1 MAVRQSACRLLSAVA
16 AGTGPSGVAVEETL
30 ETMARII
37 PGIFKHSR
45 CRNNVYPQ
53 SDVRRYPVPDES
65 VFWTQTYSDYQPP
78 FHESPVLKGKE
89 WADLDVGKCF
99 PVTGVKVKLQG
110 NGVTRCCLTDNSSFK
125 PKWNELDGKVN
136 RVSFVG
142 TYEIRDSCPL
152 NPFGRTG
159 IRGRGILGRWGPNH
173 AADPVVT
180 RWKLDEAGQPIM
192 HPDSGKRILQM
203 CAIERQDCGE
213 WAIPGGMV
221 DPGEKVSAT
230 LRREFLE
237 ETMDN
242 DAGEMAG
249 EVEQFFAAGTEIYKG
264 YVDDPRNTDCA
275 WMETVAVNFHDETGS
290 VVGRFPLHAG
300 DDAAKVRWMDVGEEV
315 KLYASHS
322 NIVKRVVDMLEAH
335 W

>member
-1 MAVRQSACRLLSAVA
+1 MAHVLGRLACA
-16 AGTGPSGVAVEETL
+16 AGELGVRGAAAAAAASCSAGNEL
-30 ETMARII
+30 AMARIL
-37 PGIFKHSR
+37 PGIFKHNR
-45 CRNNVYPQ
+45 CRNGVYPQ

-65 VFWTQTYSDYQPP
+65 VFWSQTYSDYQPP
-78 FHESPVLKGKE
+78 VHESPILHGKP
-89 WADLDVGKCF
+89 WADLGADD
-99 PVTGVKVKLQG
+99 PA
-110 NGVTRCCLTDNSSFK
+110 FK

-136 RVSFVG
+136 RVSFIG
-142 TYEIRDSCPL
+142 GKYEIRDDCPV

-180 RWKLDEAGQPIM
+180 RWKRDESGEVIL

-242 DAGEMAG
+242 DAGDEAG
-249 EVEQFFAAGTEIYKG
+249 AVEQFFAEGTEIYKG

-275 WMETVAVNFHDETGS
+275 WMETVAVNFHDETGA

-322 NIVKRVVDMLEAH
+322 NIVKRVVDMLEAD

>member
-1 MAVRQSACRLLSAVA
+1 MEYTRRATCGVTPFRMSPSF
-16 AGTGPSGVAVEETL
+16 GPRRTP
-30 ETMARII
+30 II
-37 PGIFKHSR
+37 
-45 CRNNVYPQ
+45 N
-53 SDVRRYPVPDES
+53 RRYTSHRYCTVNRGPIWVL
-65 VFWTQTYSDYQPP
+65 VSDCHVRASRSSGTTGNVATNFPALA
-78 FHESPVLKGKE
+78 FLLVL
-89 WADLDVGKCF
+89 ALIAA
-99 PVTGVKVKLQG
+99 
-110 NGVTRCCLTDNSSFK
+110 TDDPAFK

-136 RVSFVG
+136 RVSFIG
-142 TYEIRDSCPL
+142 GKYEIRDDCPV

-180 RWKLDEAGQPIM
+180 RWKRDESGEVIL

-242 DAGEMAG
+242 DAGDEAG
-249 EVEQFFAAGTEIYKG
+249 AVEQFFAEGTEIYKG

-275 WMETVAVNFHDETGS
+275 WMETVAVNFHDETGA

>member
-1 MAVRQSACRLLSAVA
+1 MAGPVRQTACRLLSAVA
-16 AGTGPSGVAVEETL
+16 GSGSSGTVLDDCVGA
-30 ETMARII
+30 MARII

-45 CRNNVYPQ
+45 CRNSVYPH

-65 VFWTQTYSDYQPP
+65 VFWTQTYADYQPP
-78 FHESPVLKGKE
+78 VHESPVLQGKE
-89 WADLDVGKCF
+89 WADPDI
-99 PVTGVKVKLQG
+99 
-110 NGVTRCCLTDNSSFK
+110 DNPSFK
-125 PKWNELDGKVN
+125 PNWNELDGKVN
-136 RVSFVG
+136 RVSFIG
-142 TYEIRDSCPL
+142 AYEIRDGCPL

-159 IRGRGILGRWGPNH
+159 IRGRGVLGRWGPNH

-180 RWKLDEAGQPIM
+180 RWKPDGPDGRPLV
-192 HPDSGKRILQM
+192 HPASGKRVLQM

-275 WMETVAVNFHDETGS
+275 WMETVAVNFHDGSGS

-300 DDAAKVRWMDVGEEV
+300 DDAAQVRWMDVGEGV

>member
-16 AGTGPSGVAVEETL
+16 GTGPPGAVEQSL

-78 FHESPVLKGKE
+78 FHESAVLQGKE
-89 WADLDVGKCF
+89 WADLDI
-99 PVTGVKVKLQG
+99 
-110 NGVTRCCLTDNSSFK
+110 DNTSFK

-136 RVSFVG
+136 RVSFIG
-142 TYEIRDSCPL
+142 AYEIRDSCPL

-173 AADPVVT
+173 AADPVV
-180 RWKLDEAGQPIM
+180 
-192 HPDSGKRILQM
+192 
-203 CAIERQDCGE
+203 
-213 WAIPGGMV
+213 
-221 DPGEKVSAT
+221 SAT

-249 EVEQFFAAGTEIYKG
+249 EVEQFFAAGTDIYKG

-275 WMETVAVNFHDETGS
+275 WMETVAVNFHDESGS

>member
-1 MAVRQSACRLLSAVA
+1 MAVRQTAGRLLSAATVAGTTAA
-16 AGTGPSGVAVEETL
+16 AGVATEAGESL
-30 ETMARII
+30 LAMARII

-45 CRNNVYPQ
+45 CRNSVYPQ

-65 VFWTQTYSDYQPP
+65 VFWSQTYSDYQPP
-78 FHESPVLKGKE
+78 CHESPILKGKE
-89 WADLDVGKCF
+89 WADLEIE
-99 PVTGVKVKLQG
+99 
-110 NGVTRCCLTDNSSFK
+110 NSSFK

-142 TYEIRDSCPL
+142 SYEIWDDCPL

-180 RWKLDEAGQPIM
+180 RWKMDDSGQQPVV

-242 DAGEMAG
+242 DAGEVAG

-275 WMETVAVNFHDETGS
+275 WMETVAVNFHDESGL

-322 NIVKRVVDMLEAH
+322 NIVKRVVDMREAH

>member
-1 MAVRQSACRLLSAVA
+1 MALRQTVGRLASAATGIGGVRTA
-16 AGTGPSGVAVEETL
+16 AATTASDIELA
-30 ETMARII
+30 MARII
-37 PGIFKHSR
+37 PGIFKHTR
-45 CRNNVYPQ
+45 CRNGLYPQ

-78 FHESPVLKGKE
+78 VYESPILQGKE
-89 WADLDVGKCF
+89 WADLDAENPAF
-99 PVTGVKVKLQG
+99 E
-110 NGVTRCCLTDNSSFK
+110 
-125 PKWNELDGKVN
+125 PKWNQLDGKVN

-142 TYEIRDSCPL
+142 EYEIRDDCPV

-180 RWKLDEAGQPIM
+180 RWKRDEAGAPVL
-192 HPDSGKRILQM
+192 HPDSGKRILEM
-203 CAIERQDCGE
+203 CAIERLDCGE

-221 DPGEKVSAT
+221 DPGEKVSVT

-242 DAGEMAG
+242 DAGEEAG
-249 EVEQFFAAGTEIYKG
+249 AVEQFFAAGTEIYKG

-275 WMETVAVNFHDETGS
+275 WMETVAVNFHDETGA

-300 DDAAKVRWMDVGEEV
+300 DDAAKVRWMDVSEEV